1 MNPVSSRLKAIAI
14 TAAFFALSALVL
26 LALIWGLVALPF
38 PVPFE
43 GALANYRPHDTVAVL
58 SDLRLPITLT
68 AAFLVAFGLV
78 LLFSSAYLDK
88 MIAIFAD
95 VILMLMA
102 ALAGFVGGYWIA
114 LRLAGYDNF
123 LRLEFLQSALISPL
137 IVFVVSL
144 ASPSWLRSSLPL
156 RMIAILVL
164 LVAAPLAM
172 VLLPR

>member
-38 PVPFE
+38 PVPFHGE
-43 GALANYRPHDTVAVL
+43 LAGYRPHDTVAVL

-88 MIAIFAD
+88 MIAVFAD

-102 ALAGFVGGYWIA
+102 ALAGFVAGYWIM

-123 LRLEFLQSALISPL
+123 IRLEFLQSALVPPV
-137 IVFVVSL
+137 IVFALSLVS
-144 ASPSWLRSSLPL
+144 PGRLRSSLPL
-156 RMIAILVL
+156 RLIAILVL
-164 LVAAPLAM
+164 LVAAPLTV